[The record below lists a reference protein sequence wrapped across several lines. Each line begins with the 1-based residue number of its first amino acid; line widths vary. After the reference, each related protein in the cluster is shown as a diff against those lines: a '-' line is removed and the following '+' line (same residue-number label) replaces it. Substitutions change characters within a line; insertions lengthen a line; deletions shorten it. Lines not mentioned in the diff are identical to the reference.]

1 MTGRYADFGTTS
13 AKEAGMSES
22 ARNEETRREIQAA
35 LGARRELGLEYEEAI
50 AAGLLDRVN
59 QLALMR
65 ASEIRREAERVDQM
79 AEVEKANRTHR
90 FVLGIIS
97 LGVGIPITGIS
108 ASVVDPGIVGL
119 LVSWAGIVGVNVAA
133 AINPR
138 RRQ

>member
-1 MTGRYADFGTTS
+1 
-13 AKEAGMSES
+13 MSES
-22 ARNEETRREIQAA
+22 ARDDETRRDIQAA

-65 ASEIRREAERVDQM
+65 ASEIRREAERVDQK
-79 AEVEKANRTHR
+79 AELEKTSRRQR

-97 LGVGIPITGIS
+97 LGVGIPITAIS
-108 ASVVDPGIVGL
+108 GEVVEPGL
-119 LVSWAGIVGVNVAA
+119 LGVIVSWAGIVGVNVAA

-138 RRQ
+138 RHP

>member
-1 MTGRYADFGTTS
+1 
-13 AKEAGMSES
+13 MSES

-65 ASEIRREAERVDQM
+65 ASEIRREAERVDQT
-79 AEVEKANRTHR
+79 AELEKTIRTHR

-97 LGVGIPITGIS
+97 LGVGVPITGIS
-108 ASVVDPGIVGL
+108 ATVVDPGILGMV
-119 LVSWAGIVGVNVAA
+119 VSWAGIVGVNIAA
-133 AINPR
+133 AINSR
-138 RRQ
+138 RRP